1 MDRNHIAVGHRAWKT
16 AVFDTLWLLAMTIH
30 SRVGRTEI
38 ASAPCGSKAGLRPI
52 LPPEFVERSLIKTEI
67 YDNDFEL
74 TGSGARGLFARAD
87 EDAAARRR
95 LKQEGISYLHGL

>member
-1 MDRNHIAVGHRAWKT
+1 M
-16 AVFDTLWLLAMTIH
+16 
-30 SRVGRTEI
+30 RVEDQP
-38 ASAPCGSKAGLRPI
+38 API
-52 LPPEFVERSLIKTEI
+52 LLPEFVEQRLIKTEI
-67 YDNDFEL
+67 YDSGFDL